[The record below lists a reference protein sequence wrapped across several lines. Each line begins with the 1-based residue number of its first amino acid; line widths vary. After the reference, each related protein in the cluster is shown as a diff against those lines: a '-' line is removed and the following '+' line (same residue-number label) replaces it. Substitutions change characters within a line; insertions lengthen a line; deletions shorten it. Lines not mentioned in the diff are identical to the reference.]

1 MIISTGIRPEDRQQ
15 IAALYWQ
22 AFGAKLGRVMHPER
36 KALRFVEAVLDPE
49 HAICAHDHGGALLGV
64 AGFKTFEG
72 ALVGG
77 TFRDLAIQYGWV
89 GASWRAALLSLLE
102 RDTENQRFLMDGIFV
117 DTTARGQGVG
127 TALLKAIIAEGR
139 RRGYAE
145 VRLDVIDTNPRAR
158 ALYERFGFE
167 AQGTQRLGPLRHL
180 FGFSAAT
187 TMTFRV

>member
-1 MIISTGIRPEDRQQ
+1 MIISTGIRPEDRHQ
-15 IAALYWQ
+15 IATLYWQ

-49 HAICAHDHGGALLGV
+49 HAICAHDHGGILLGV

-117 DTTARGQGVG
+117 DPTARGQGVG

-145 VRLDVIDTNPRAR
+145 VRLDVINTNPRAR
-158 ALYERFGFE
+158 ALYERFGFK
-167 AQGTQRLGPLRHL
+167 AQATQNLGPLRHL